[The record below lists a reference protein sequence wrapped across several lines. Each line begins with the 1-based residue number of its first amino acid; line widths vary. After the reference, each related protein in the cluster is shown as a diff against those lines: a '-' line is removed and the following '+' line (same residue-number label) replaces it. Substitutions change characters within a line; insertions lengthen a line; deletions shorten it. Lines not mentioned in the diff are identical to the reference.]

1 MVSGTT
7 AAHAV
12 DYIYNIINNSGQLVM
27 RVKGGDNSS
36 NTKLYLPNLARTPF
50 AKDYR
55 YYKTLVEAQNDAR
68 YGKDEAVAY
77 AENATI
83 ASMSLT
89 PVDNVA
95 NIYVR
100 YSYNP
105 SASVT
110 DSEGKIVRIDGSVAY
125 NLQVENRLVYYSTST
140 DTFTPPD
147 CTVKGVKYKGTE
159 NTGVPSSAEP
169 IRVTQSLTN
178 DGCGNTITD
187 ATKQTAPYQWFFIGT
202 KAGSE
207 GVFGHPDPY
216 DIKI

>member
-1 MVSGTT
+1 MVYGTT

-68 YGKDEAVAY
+68 YGKDEAVDDHHAVAY
-77 AENATI
+77 AENTNI
-83 ASMSLT
+83 T
-89 PVDNVA
+89 PAFPSSGTV

-100 YSYNP
+100 YGYNP

-110 DSEGKIVRIDGSVAY
+110 DSEGNMVRIDGSVAY
-125 NLQVENRLVYYSTST
+125 NLQVENRLVYYSTDT
-140 DTFTPPD
+140 DSYTEPNKKITVTP
-147 CTVKGVKYKGTE
+147 
-159 NTGVPSSAEP
+159 
-169 IRVTQSLTN
+169 
-178 DGCGNTITD
+178 
-187 ATKQTAPYQWFFIGT
+187 
-202 KAGSE
+202 KA
-207 GVFGHPDPY
+207 D
-216 DIKI
+216 